1 MSNNAA
7 IDFRNPALI
16 RKAGLS
22 ALRKELGTVGT
33 AYFLRQFNVGQG
45 DYTSQRE
52 EFLAG
57 IALDDIVRNARE
69 MDQKNP

>member
-57 IALDDIVRNARE
+57 ITLDDIVRNARE